1 MNTPKSLV
9 SAVEKA
15 ACSLLADSLDG
26 HDWDH
31 TRRVRLNAL
40 SIARSEHADLLVVE
54 VAALLHD
61 IGRPQESH
69 DHGQTDHAALGAR
82 MSREILM
89 QLGVTDEAFLAR
101 VANCIASHRYR
112 RRSEGL
118 EPSSPE
124 ARCLF
129 DADKLDSM
137 GAIGIGRAFHFA
149 GCAGA
154 RVHNTAEEALASSSY
169 SHEDTA
175 YREYLV
181 KLRYLKD
188 AMLTSAGRALARQRS
203 DFMDAF
209 FQELVAETSG

>member
-1 MNTPKSLV
+1 MEN
-9 SAVEKA
+9 A
-15 ACSLLADSLDG
+15 ARNLLAHSLDG

-40 SIARSEHADLLVVE
+40 ALARKEGADLLIVE

-61 IGRPQESH
+61 IGRPQESR
-69 DHGQTDHAALGAR
+69 DHGETDHAALGAQMAR
-82 MSREILM
+82 DILT
-89 QLGVTDEAFLAR
+89 QLGVTDDRF
-101 VANCIASHRYR
+101 VAQVTHCIAAHRYR
-112 RRSEGL
+112 CRNGGL
-118 EPSSPE
+118 EPSTPE

-181 KLRYLKD
+181 KLRHLKD
-188 AMLTSAGRALARQRS
+188 AMLTSTGRAMARERS

-209 FQELVAETSG
+209 FQELLAETSEGLVSQ